1 MSIGSKIKQLRTFY
15 GLTQEELADRC
26 ELTKGYISQ
35 LENDLTSPSIST
47 LTDILSTLGSSL
59 KEFFDEED
67 EDKIVFH
74 PDDYFIKETEDYDF
88 EWLVP
93 NSQKNEME
101 PVIVTIKPGCKTDL
115 DMPHEGQ
122 EFGYVLKGKITVV
135 YGNKQYIC
143 KEGETFYFTTDKN
156 HYLINSGSKQAV
168 IIWVTSPPNF

>member
-1 MSIGSKIKQLRTFY
+1 MSIGRKIKELRTKLS
-15 GLTQEELADRC
+15 LTQNELADRC
-26 ELTKGYISQ
+26 DLTKGYISQ
-35 LENDLTSPSIST
+35 IENDLTSPSINT
-47 LTDILSTLGSSL
+47 LIDILTALGVNL
-59 KEFFDEED
+59 KDFFNDDEEQIIY
-67 EDKIVFH
+67 KK
-74 PDDYFIKETEDYDF
+74 DDYFKKVRETESIT
-88 EWLVP
+88 WLVP

-101 PVIVTIKPGCKTDL
+101 PVLFTLEVGASTDI